1 MRFDAPLFSGVWCI
15 QPRGVSRARL
25 VLRPFAI
32 VHGPGTLQDVSYFLC
47 CNRTYRIILSNLG
60 SFHSRVRPV
69 SMLIYWNKSKR
80 LRKKRVQL
88 PRDWFGTSTCH
99 GRRNVMW
106 KRSIVCFA
114 AIFSLKVSKLH
125 SDSTTFNNYLAIIGC
140 GWERMLRI
148 TQMEERIYPPP
159 RVFRLTICVPYMK

>member
-25 VLRPFAI
+25 VPRPFAI
-32 VHGPGTLQDVSYFLC
+32 VHGPGTLQDIPYHTF
-47 CNRTYRIILSNLG
+47 ILSNLG

-99 GRRNVMW
+99 GRRNVM
-106 KRSIVCFA
+106 
-114 AIFSLKVSKLH
+114 
-125 SDSTTFNNYLAIIGC
+125 
-140 GWERMLRI
+140 
-148 TQMEERIYPPP
+148 
-159 RVFRLTICVPYMK
+159 